1 MTRLSHGPDWI
12 SLRVRYRQRGLTHFV
27 LLLSRDRIIVYE
39 PCDYFR
45 LIVINRL
52 VNERY
57 PGWILSD
64 GQLFLW
70 FFRHDPL
77 SFYQGTSRNRLVSLG
92 YLRLRDRTVLF
103 FVRYIMLSWN
113 SSYQVIRES
122 LQEDTGSKIRRM
134 FAQQTCAASLQHDI
148 FELLELP
155 AYQPILQRRRIHFWS
170 CERSFSIDKTH
181 FLDKRRCVFLTN
193 ISFRVIL
200 TNYYSI

>member
-1 MTRLSHGPDWI
+1 MSGIPDG
-12 SLRVRYRQRGLTHFV
+12 SLAMANFFFGSSATILCVSTKEPRVTASWVWDIFV
-27 LLLSRDRIIVYE
+27 CEIER
-39 PCDYFR
+39 CYF
-45 LIVINRL
+45 
-52 VNERY
+52 
-57 PGWILSD
+57 
-64 GQLFLW
+64 
-70 FFRHDPL
+70 FFR
-77 SFYQGTSRNRLVSLG
+77 
-92 YLRLRDRTVLF
+92 
-103 FVRYIMLSWN
+103 YIALSWN

-181 FLDKRRCVFLTN
+181 FLRKRRCVFLTN

-200 TNYYSI
+200 TNYRSM